1 MNSNISLE
9 LNIKVDSS
17 INLMLT
23 DIKEKYNILK
33 ERINTNQTN
42 NIGIN
47 VNKLYIY
54 TILDF
59 NFN

>member
-1 MNSNISLE
+1 
-9 LNIKVDSS
+9 
-17 INLMLT
+17 MLT

-33 ERINTNQTN
+33 ERINTNQAN